1 MIPLLSLTSKYSNNM
16 KLLAFKI
23 TSDFR
28 NLNGLN
34 LQFDEANDT
43 YVLIGNNGTGKTNIL
58 EALSCVFSTLLSH
71 KTDFLFDFVLRY
83 KIEENVCR
91 VKFVSGL
98 NRVAY
103 EVNDIVVNES
113 EFILPN
119 RVVCNYSG
127 EDDRMWTAY
136 YKKHYDDYMSNIRTA
151 DAFDNLRMVYIDKS
165 LWKFILLCMLSA
177 RDLNLAYDKFLTE
190 KLNLGRDG
198 LDRIK
203 IDINKEKFSKWKKE
217 NQITVFIKQLLARI
231 NPEGFLSSTD
241 VDDFNPNDDDARDLF
256 NKYVGAAQVIND
268 IKIFYNQRVEADY
281 LSEGEKKM
289 MVILF
294 ILESIADERT
304 LVLMDEPDSHIHIS
318 RKAELNT
325 MFKHMEHRS
334 NIITSHSPTLT
345 ATFENEAKGAVIML
359 DRKDDGM
366 IKVINRD
373 IVNLVERLTDGI
385 WSSQKQNL
393 FLASHDDILIVEGPT
408 DETFIR
414 AALKHFQ
421 SQGKYNDL
429 SFEFIPCG
437 GASNVKAFVQKFKP
451 KAGQTVMAFFD
462 GDDAGMKSM
471 NAIVSCTLGKGKKWD
486 TTNFGKS
493 RKNRDTWFSFYPPY
507 PRRRDKK
514 NFNVEDYFT
523 CTLFRK
529 YIMSFSSLDTIKGK
543 EGLKNKLD
551 RDCQSG
557 NIPFKFYDK
566 FSTLFDHIR
575 AIKQANANGLT
586 EI

>member
-1 MIPLLSLTSKYSNNM
+1 M

-28 NLNGLN
+28 NLKGLN
-34 LQFDEANDT
+34 LQFDEAKDT

-58 EALSCVFSTLLSH
+58 ESISSVFSKLFSH
-71 KTDFLFDFVLRY
+71 RTDFLFGFVLRY
-83 KIEENVCR
+83 KIEDTVCR
-91 VKFVSGL
+91 VKYVKDTNTVS
-98 NRVAY
+98 Y
-103 EVNDIVVNES
+103 EVNETSVNEPD
-113 EFILPN
+113 FILPN

-136 YKKHYDDYMSNIRTA
+136 YKNHYDDYMSSIRTA
-151 DAFDNLRMVYIDKS
+151 DAFESLKMVYIDKS
-165 LWKFILLCMLSA
+165 LWKYILLCMLSS
-177 RDLNLAYDKFLTE
+177 RDANMAYDKFLSE
-190 KLNLGRDG
+190 KLNIGHG
-198 LDRIK
+198 GIDRIE
-203 IDINKEKFSKWKKE
+203 IDINKDKFSKWKKE
-217 NQITVFIKQLLARI
+217 NQITVFIKQLMARI
-231 NPEGFLSSTD
+231 NPEGLLSSTD
-241 VDDFNPNDDDARDLF
+241 VNDFNPNDDEAKNLF

-268 IKIFYNQRVEADY
+268 IRIFYNHQIEANY

-318 RKAELNT
+318 RKIELNS

-345 ATFENEAKGAVIML
+345 ATFESEAKGSVIML
-359 DRKDDGM
+359 DRKDDGQ
-366 IKVINRD
+366 IRVIDRD
-373 IVNLVERLTDGI
+373 IVNLVEKLTNGI

-408 DETFIR
+408 DERFIR
-414 AALKHFQ
+414 AALRNFQ
-421 SQGKYNDL
+421 STGEYTDL

-437 GASNVKAFVQKFKP
+437 GASNVKAFAQKFKP
-451 KAGQTVMAFFD
+451 KTGQTVMAFFD

-471 NAIVSCTLGKGKKWD
+471 NEIVPYSLGDGKKWK
-486 TTNFGKS
+486 TSNFGKA
-493 RKNRDTWFSFYPPY
+493 RKNKDTWFSFYPPY

-514 NFNVEDYFT
+514 HFNVEDYFT
-523 CTLFRK
+523 CALFRK

-543 EGLKNKLD
+543 DGLKNRLD
-551 RDCQSG
+551 KDCQDG
-557 NIPFKFYDK
+557 NIPQKYFDK
-566 FSTLFDHIR
+566 FKTLFDHIR
-575 AIKQANANGLT
+575 EIKQANADGLLV
-586 EI
+586 I

>member
-1 MIPLLSLTSKYSNNM
+1 MIPSLSLIKIFSNNM

-71 KTDFLFDFVLRY
+71 KSDFLFDFVLRY
-83 KIEENVCR
+83 KMEDSVCR
-91 VKFVSGL
+91 VKYVSAT
-98 NRVAY
+98 NTISY
-103 EVNDIVVNES
+103 EVNGIAVNEA

-136 YKKHYDDYMSNIRTA
+136 YKKHYDDYMSSIRSA
-151 DAFDNLRMVYIDKS
+151 DAFENLRMVYIDKS
-165 LWKFILLCMLSA
+165 LWKYILLCMLSA
-177 RDLNLAYDKFLTE
+177 RDINLAYNKFLTE
-190 KLNLGRDG
+190 KLNIGHDG
-198 LDRIK
+198 IDRIE
-203 IDINKEKFSKWKKE
+203 IDINKDKFSKWKKE
-217 NQITVFIKQLLARI
+217 NQITVFIKQLIARI
-231 NPEGFLSSTD
+231 NPDGILSSTD
-241 VDDFNPNDDDARDLF
+241 VNDFNPNDDDAKDLF

-268 IKIFYNQRVEADY
+268 IQIFYNQGIEANY

-345 ATFENEAKGAVIML
+345 ATFENEAKGSVIML
-359 DRKDDGM
+359 DRKDDGK
-366 IKVINRD
+366 IKVIDRD
-373 IVNLVERLTDGI
+373 IVNLVEKLTDGI

-421 SQGKYNDL
+421 LHGEYNDL

-437 GASNVKAFVQKFKP
+437 GASNVKAFAQKFNP
-451 KAGQTVMAFFD
+451 KEGQTVMAFFD
-462 GDDAGMKSM
+462 GDKAGQDNM
-471 NAIVSCTLGKGKKWD
+471 NIVVQCTLGKGKKWD
-486 TTNFGKS
+486 TSNFGKA
-493 RKNRDTWFSFYPPY
+493 RKNRNTWFSFYPPY
-507 PRRRDKK
+507 PRRRDKN

-523 CTLFRK
+523 CALFRK

-543 EGLKNKLD
+543 EGLKSKLD
-551 RDCQSG
+551 KDCRDG
-557 NIPFKFYDK
+557 RIPQKYFDK
-566 FSTLFDHIR
+566 FRTLFDHIR
-575 AIKQANANGLT
+575 AIKQANVNGLI